1 MGVKC
6 RALLDPSPTEEQT
19 EQDRCHTDPGLS
31 AGLNGCLVSSKA
43 GRQALATKLCSFD
56 LRSFKQCDH
65 AH

>member
-6 RALLDPSPTEEQT
+6 RALLDPPPAEEQI
-19 EQDRCHTDPGLS
+19 ERDSRHMDPGLS

-43 GRQALATKLCSFD
+43 CCQKLATKLHSFD
-56 LRSFKQCDH
+56 LRSFKQSDH